1 MACMHAA
8 GLEDAELS
16 AAKKVLAEEQRK
28 VAAQDSLELLLRAAR
43 SIR

>member
-1 MACMHAA
+1 MKEAIDEDSTA

-28 VAAQDSLELLLRAAR
+28 VAVRDSLAVAVEFL
-43 SIR
+43 